1 MQVQGMGLI
10 STIRPDDSIRRYG
23 HSRVRTHLRYVPL
36 KAYEVSL
43 VVALWPFSRCIFL
56 CQYLVRLGFVSGY
69 EGYSIQ
75 GGTQGIHL
83 SHTMSV
89 LSPWVMSYEPKPVA
103 AFGYMVWAY
112 SPLIGLMTQVVL
124 FSSLKCTPTY
134 DNISRYSAE
143 CLWFMNCGRF
153 PIFPFCAGLR

>member
-1 MQVQGMGLI
+1 MGLI
-10 STIRPDDSIRRYG
+10 STIRPVHSIRRYG
-23 HSRVRTHLRYVPL
+23 HSIVRTHLRYVPL

-43 VVALWPFSRCIFL
+43 VVELWPFCRCIFL

-89 LSPWVMSYEPKPVA
+89 LGPWVMSYEPKPVA

-112 SPLIGLMTQVVL
+112 SPLIGLMT
-124 FSSLKCTPTY
+124 
-134 DNISRYSAE
+134 
-143 CLWFMNCGRF
+143 
-153 PIFPFCAGLR
+153 